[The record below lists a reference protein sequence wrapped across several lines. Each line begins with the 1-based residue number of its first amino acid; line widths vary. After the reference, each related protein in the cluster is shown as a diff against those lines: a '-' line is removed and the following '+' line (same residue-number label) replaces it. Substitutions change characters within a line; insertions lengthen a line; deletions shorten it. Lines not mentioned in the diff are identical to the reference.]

1 MERSNKV
8 YENKLRY
15 QKRFIG
21 QNDDNSIEN
30 CMEIAPW
37 TTFFCFK
44 NCWLFY
50 HVQNSTMN
58 TAGASDDYPLAK
70 YQLSR
75 RDRNSVQ
82 NTQHG
87 EHWASPREFCSYL
100 EFFKSG
106 EREVGKIC
114 SYKTD
119 KLARGN
125 DINGR

>member
-1 MERSNKV
+1 MTTTVLKTAWKSHREWTYFSFQKLLIVLSRSKFY
-8 YENKLRY
+8 YEH
-15 QKRFIG
+15 Q
-21 QNDDNSIEN
+21 
-30 CMEIAPW
+30 
-37 TTFFCFK
+37 
-44 NCWLFY
+44 
-50 HVQNSTMN
+50 
-58 TAGASDDYPLAK
+58 AGASDDYPFAK

-82 NTQHG
+82 NTQHE
-87 EHWASPREFCSYL
+87 EHWASPREFCSFL